1 MSVPTLRA
9 LLSDKSSVAVIA
21 RHLDALE
28 PAERLAQAL
37 DLGRADQAALFEL
50 GADLPPIR
58 LSHFVPDDVPPAV
71 ALHHVGRNTIPVPRY
86 FQGFEKR
93 FAKIPGDDDEIAGY
107 NESAAWFVSPG
118 YFVAMETDVRPD
130 WRPHGGVVIDYFR
143 VPEPGVVLPPGW
155 PRVVP
160 NSVGLQRL
168 VYHETR
174 DYMRKVSGHVSIGR
188 AAKDDKLLDFWFVL
202 CREDVETRAGD
213 DEDDRGDDD
222 GGDDD
227 E

>member
-9 LLSDKSSVAVIA
+9 LLSEKSSAAVIA

-28 PAERLAQAL
+28 PADRLAQSL

-58 LSHFVPDDVPPAV
+58 LSHFVPDDVAPAV

-93 FAKIPGDDDEIAGY
+93 FAKIPGDEDELTGY
-107 NESAAWFVSPG
+107 NHSAAWFITPG

-130 WRPHGGVVIDYFR
+130 WRAFGGVVIDYHR
-143 VPEPGVVLPPGW
+143 VPEPGVVLPSGW
-155 PRVVP
+155 PAVVP
-160 NSVGLQRL
+160 NSMGLQRF

-174 DYMRKVSGHVSIGR
+174 DYMRKVSDHVSIGR

-202 CREDVETRAGD
+202 CRQDVETGGAD
-213 DEDDRGDDD
+213 DEDGRSDD